1 MGVCAGVAPFNFPA
15 MIPLWMF
22 PLAITCGNTFVL
34 KPSERVPGA
43 MEHMCK
49 LLKEINLPKGVLNV
63 VQGGFDTTSHIVHH
77 KDIKAVSFVGGN
89 RAGEYIY
96 KVCGETG
103 KRAQVNMGAKNHCV
117 IMPDSDKEDA
127 LNAIVNAAFGAS
139 GQRCM
144 ALTTAVFVGDSK
156 EWVHDIAKKA
166 QSFKIGSGAEQ
177 GIDLAPVCYPELK
190 ERILSLIGTAEK
202 EGARVVLDGSK
213 YVHPKFGSGNF
224 VAPTIIDNV
233 TPNMTVYKEEIFGPV
248 LICCHVNTLQEAID
262 FINTNDWGNGTSI
275 FTKSGSAARKFQYEV
290 EAGQVGINVP
300 IPVPLPMFS
309 FTGNKK
315 SFYGDLNF
323 YGKNGVKFFTQWKTV
338 TSRWKEEHEFTQLST
353 SFPTYK

>member
-22 PLAITCGNTFVL
+22 PLAITCGNTFLL
-34 KPSERVPGA
+34 KPSEKVPGA

-49 LLKEINLPKGVLNV
+49 LIKEINLPKGVLNV

-77 KDIKAVSFVGGN
+77 KDIKSVSFVGGN

-103 KRAQVNMGAKNHCV
+103 KRAQCNMGAKNHCV

-156 EWVHDIAKKA
+156 EWVHDISKKV
-166 QSFKIGSGAEQ
+166 QSFKIGAGKDQ

-190 ERILSLIGTAEK
+190 ERILSLVSTAEK

-213 YVHPKFGSGNF
+213 YVDPTNPQGNF

-233 TPNMTVYKEEIFGPV
+233 QPHMTVYKE
-248 LICCHVNTLQEAID
+248 
-262 FINTNDWGNGTSI
+262 
-275 FTKSGSAARKFQYEV
+275 
-290 EAGQVGINVP
+290 
-300 IPVPLPMFS
+300 
-309 FTGNKK
+309 
-315 SFYGDLNF
+315 
-323 YGKNGVKFFTQWKTV
+323 
-338 TSRWKEEHEFTQLST
+338 
-353 SFPTYK
+353 

>member
-1 MGVCAGVAPFNFPA
+1 

-213 YVHPKFGSGNF
+213 YVHPKFGTGNF

-233 TPNMTVYKEEIFGPV
+233 TPDMTVYKEEIFGPV

-275 FTKSGSAARKFQYEV
+275 FTKSGSAARKFQY
-290 EAGQVGINVP
+290 
-300 IPVPLPMFS
+300 
-309 FTGNKK
+309 
-315 SFYGDLNF
+315 
-323 YGKNGVKFFTQWKTV
+323 
-338 TSRWKEEHEFTQLST
+338 
-353 SFPTYK
+353 